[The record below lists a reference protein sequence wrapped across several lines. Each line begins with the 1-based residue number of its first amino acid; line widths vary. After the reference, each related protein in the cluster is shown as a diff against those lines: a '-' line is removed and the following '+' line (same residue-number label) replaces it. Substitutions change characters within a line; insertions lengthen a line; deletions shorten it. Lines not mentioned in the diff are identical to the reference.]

1 MDGKMSLVY
10 LPVHDMKKALA
21 FYRDQLGFDES
32 WREGDGTVAFKL
44 PGTEVE
50 LMLDLVEAGAQN
62 TAGPGFIIPSVDKFY
77 AAQEGKLEFV
87 IKPID
92 IPPGR
97 LAAVK
102 DHDGNTLYFFDMSES
117 E

>member
-21 FYRDQLGFDES
+21 FYRDQLGLDES

-50 LMLDLVEAGAQN
+50 LMIDLVHEGEKN
-62 TAGPGFIIPSVDKFY
+62 TAGPGFIIPSVDEFY
-77 AAQEGKLEFV
+77 AAQHGKLEFA
-87 IKPID
+87 IKPMD

-102 DHDGNTLYFFDMSES
+102 DLDGNTLYLFDMSKAG
-117 E
+117 